1 MEDIDRDQNASSE
14 ILEPVEWDSL
24 RKLSLEPGGFR
35 DKRTQLWPKL
45 LYVTHVEEAP
55 DPPES
60 LDGSTLIDAASDN
73 YTDLESTTESVHRD
87 ERQIGLDTERSFV
100 LYPVDS
106 TEDREHRQVELHE
119 LIVSVFRKRQRLN
132 YFQGYHDVISVL
144 FLTLPKELQA
154 PCAEKLSLL
163 RLRDSMGVSL
173 EPVVGLLRILKRILH
188 CGDPSF
194 AALLER
200 NMSLPYFALS
210 HILTLLSHDVP
221 SLPLIQHVFDYLLC
235 RPPIAIVYLVAAVAL
250 SRREEVEILE
260 KDGED
265 GMIHSLLS
273 SLPELYEEDERAL
286 PIGEDISKSI
296 VIVQAEESVED
307 EATARVNPV
316 KVEPLQVEDMA
327 EFPPDPEHAR
337 RKSNGSADKI
347 SPLAQEPDTL
357 VESMDVDEISPGTP
371 TTAASSTSSPSEKFR
386 TPSPTPS
393 IPIHIPQRPRVSLT
407 SLFLRADEL
416 YTHYSP
422 SHPSIAL
429 SSIMG
434 PQSVMLTWSEN
445 SAELPTDDEAE
456 LMVTKPELVV
466 RPYIEPEDEVVSDE
480 EQTEKKD
487 AERRRR
493 RKPHKPRQLERAIL
507 ERKTVVAGAVLV
519 LGVAVVVY
527 GMQSGQSGGGH
538 HPHHTVSRE
547 LRRVSQFV
555 GGVLLGMGERA
566 FGVVLP

>member
-1 MEDIDRDQNASSE
+1 MEDIDRNPNDSSE
-14 ILEPVEWDSL
+14 ILGPVEWDLL

-35 DKRTQLWPKL
+35 DKRTKL
-45 LYVTHVEEAP
+45 C
-55 DPPES
+55 
-60 LDGSTLIDAASDN
+60 TLVDVASDN
-73 YTDLESTTESVHRD
+73 YTDLETSTESVHRD
-87 ERQIGLDTERSFV
+87 ERQIGLDTDRSFV

-106 TEDREHRQVELHE
+106 TEDREHRQIELHE

-235 RPPIAIVYLVAAVAL
+235 RPPIAIVYLVAAVPL

-307 EATARVNPV
+307 EATAR
-316 KVEPLQVEDMA
+316 
-327 EFPPDPEHAR
+327 
-337 RKSNGSADKI
+337 
-347 SPLAQEPDTL
+347 PDTL